1 MLNETHLKQINN
13 RIKMVGVRWTDG
25 PRVDWR
31 TDGRRRQA
39 SEQATELTTG
49 LPGRVGDG
57 EDGREQV
64 EESPGDNYAIVN
76 V

>member
-1 MLNETHLKQINN
+1 MDLEQ
-13 RIKMVGVRWTDG
+13 TDG
-25 PRVDWR
+25 Q
-31 TDGRRRQA
+31 TDGDAQLLN
-39 SEQATELTTG
+39 QATELTAG

-64 EESPGDNYAIVN
+64 EESPGDNHAIVN

>member
-1 MLNETHLKQINN
+1 MDLEQ
-13 RIKMVGVRWTDG
+13 TDG
-25 PRVDWR
+25 
-31 TDGRRRQA
+31 
-39 SEQATELTTG
+39 LTAG